1 MKSIILSSKLIIDK
15 YGKVNFLTDED
26 LSNYI
31 NKLGLNILPLSIKKN
46 QINTENLRL
55 AKGLILS
62 GGGDIYKYKKN
73 KINKLRDSIEIK
85 LFNYFSK
92 KNLPILLICRGF
104 QLMIDM
110 HKIKLFKQK
119 NHVRKSHLLKL
130 SNSKFLKHSKLSVNS
145 YHNYSIKKLPVNY
158 INVAST
164 KDGSIEIAEHKSK
177 KILGLMFH
185 PERNMKS
192 KVLVLKSIKNFF
204 K

>member
-31 NKLGLNILPLSIKKN
+31 NKLGLNILPLSIKRY
-46 QINTENLRL
+46 QINSENLRL

-85 LFNYFSK
+85 LFNYFFK

-192 KVLVLKSIKNFF
+192 KELVLKSIKNFF

>member
-26 LSNYI
+26 LLNYI

-192 KVLVLKSIKNFF
+192 KELVLKSIKNFF

>member
-85 LFNYFSK
+85 LFNYFFK

-192 KVLVLKSIKNFF
+192 KELVLKSIKNFF

>member
-26 LSNYI
+26 LLNYI

-46 QINTENLRL
+46 QINSENLRL

-145 YHNYSIKKLPVNY
+145 YHNYAIKKLPVNY

>member
-46 QINTENLRL
+46 KINTENLRL

-73 KINKLRDSIEIK
+73 RINKLRDSIEIK
-85 LFNYFSK
+85 LFNYFFK

-192 KVLVLKSIKNFF
+192 KELVLKSIKNFF

>member
-26 LSNYI
+26 LLNYI

-46 QINTENLRL
+46 QINSENLRL

-164 KDGSIEIAEHKSK
+164 KDGSIEVAEHKSK

>member
-31 NKLGLNILPLSIKKN
+31 NKLGLNIIPLSIKKN

-85 LFNYFSK
+85 LFNYFFK

-192 KVLVLKSIKNFF
+192 KELVLKSIKNFF

>member
-73 KINKLRDSIEIK
+73 KINKLRDSIEIN
-85 LFNYFSK
+85 LFNYFFK

-192 KVLVLKSIKNFF
+192 KELVLKSIKNFF